1 MKVIRLYYKKE
12 EHNEFEKQLNSS
24 DNNDSKCYIVS
35 TIFPIYDVET
45 DKSVGQIMNY
55 VCHIGERSEFLN
67 TILLPDGS
75 INSIY
80 NTGWRYI
87 PLGIKDRRRIISG
100 TQKYMNAEGYWDIE
114 NIDGNRRDLTI
125 FIQNCGT

>member
-12 EHNEFEKQLNSS
+12 EHDEFEKQLDSF
-24 DNNDSKCYIVS
+24 DNDSKCFIIS
-35 TIFPIYDVET
+35 TVFPIYDVET
-45 DKSVGQIMNY
+45 DLSVGQIMNY
-55 VCHIGERSEFLN
+55 VYQVGERSQFLL

-87 PLGIKDRRRIISG
+87 PKGIKDRRLIISG
-100 TQKYMNAEGYWDIE
+100 TQKYMNAEGYWDVE
-114 NIDGNRRDLTI
+114 NIDGNRRNIDI
-125 FIQNCGT
+125 FIQN